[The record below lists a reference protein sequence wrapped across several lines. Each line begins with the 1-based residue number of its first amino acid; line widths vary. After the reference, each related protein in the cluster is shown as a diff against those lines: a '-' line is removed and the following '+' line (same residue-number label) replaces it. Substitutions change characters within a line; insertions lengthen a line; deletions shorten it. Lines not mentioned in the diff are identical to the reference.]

1 MGKRKKSVLLLAA
14 VLVLLCTVPMS
25 IPSDA
30 ASPTQID
37 TPYVYPLQPGTPE
50 WKATISRMERAAA
63 CQIPEDILPAMTTR
77 ALAETVLNYPFM
89 VDLYVWNTT
98 SIGFQALL
106 EDFNGLRELVSRPD
120 GLEVLRQIQQE
131 PRTPSQDG
139 SSMPTRYLETLIEEM
154 SRHEIQTSPLT
165 APKAALSLPSTPAGR
180 IIYDAY
186 YDLTWEDHNTASQTQ
201 N

>member
-14 VLVLLCTVPMS
+14 VLVLLCTVTMS

-37 TPYVYPLQPGTPE
+37 TPYVYPLQPNTPE
-50 WKATISRMERAAA
+50 WKATISRMDRAAA

-98 SIGFQALL
+98 SIGFHVLL
-106 EDFNGLRELVSRPD
+106 DDFNGLRELVSRPD
-120 GLEVLRQIQQE
+120 GLEVLRQMQQE
-131 PRTPSQDG
+131 PRTASQDG

-154 SRHEIQTSPLT
+154 SRYEIQTSPLT
-165 APKAALSLPSTPAGR
+165 APKAALSYPSTPAGR
-180 IIYDAY
+180 IIYDAH
-186 YDLTWEDHNTASQTQ
+186 HNFDMGRS
-201 N
+201 

>member
-50 WKATISRMERAAA
+50 WKAIISRKDRAAA
-63 CQIPEDILPAMTTR
+63 CQIPEDLLPAMTTR

-120 GLEVLRQIQQE
+120 GLEVLRQMQQE
-131 PRTPSQDG
+131 PRTSSQDG

-180 IIYDAY
+180 IIYDAH
-186 YDLTWEDHNTASQTQ
+186 HNFDMGRS
-201 N
+201 

>member
-1 MGKRKKSVLLLAA
+1 MRIKKRTSLMLVVVVLSLCVLSVSAA
-14 VLVLLCTVPMS
+14 
-25 IPSDA
+25 SDA

-37 TPYVYPLQPGTPE
+37 TPYVYPLQPDTPE

-89 VDLYVWNTT
+89 VDLYAWNTT
-98 SIGFQALL
+98 SIGFHVLL

-120 GLEVLRQIQQE
+120 GLEVLRQMQQE
-131 PRTPSQDG
+131 PRTASQDG

-154 SRHEIQTSPLT
+154 SKNDTS
-165 APKAALSLPSTPAGR
+165 ASFSSNIESKANASLPSTPAGTV
-180 IIYDAY
+180 IYDAY
-186 YDLTWEDHNTASQTQ
+186 YDLT
-201 N
+201 